1 MCTGGLVSVLTF
13 LSLALEGCMIR
24 NGQET
29 GQVCACVHMQNMDHY
44 RLLDHAVL
52 CKYFINK

>member
-1 MCTGGLVSVLTF
+1 MT
-13 LSLALEGCMIR
+13 R

-29 GQVCACVHMQNMDHY
+29 GQVCVRVCVCVCVCVCSYAEYLDRY